1 VKSHQ
6 LRDEINNGKTISP
19 DILEKYEVHVVASVL
34 KLYLLELPD
43 PVVSHQAYEI
53 IKTIYSTPATEADE
67 STRIQIIQNTLG
79 NLRLANIATLD
90 ALTTHF
96 TLLIELTSADDVY
109 IAALATNLAPC
120 IMRPKHETP
129 LSMDERFAVRLLRDL
144 FAHRESI
151 FGELKRASSIRARE
165 QAAATAA
172 ATSSST
178 IGGGARGRGPSI
190 VADDH
195 GRSRREL
202 EQERAAAIA
211 ASSRARS
218 PAPGTD
224 RGSARRDR
232 SAHRHRGSVDT
243 RFPIAVH
250 STGSPTENRRATV
263 TRHSLEVPGQEG
275 VASTVENET
284 KANGSATHT
293 AAPAPAAT
301 VVPPPTSHVH
311 TGVELSDKPMDD

>member
-1 VKSHQ
+1 LAKSHQ
-6 LRDEINNGKTISP
+6 LRDEINNGKPIAP
-19 DILEKYEVHVVASVL
+19 DTLEKYEVHVVASVL

-53 IKTIYSTPATEADE
+53 IKTIYSTTATESDE

-96 TLLIELTSADDVY
+96 TLLIELTSADDDY

-120 IMRPKHETP
+120 IMRPKQETP
-129 LSMDERFAVRLLRDL
+129 VSMDERFAIRLLRDL
-144 FAHRESI
+144 FAHREAI

-165 QAAATAA
+165 QAAATAS
-172 ATSSST
+172 AT
-178 IGGGARGRGPSI
+178 APRGRGPSI
-190 VADDH
+190 IADDH

-218 PAPGTD
+218 PAPGAD

-250 STGSPTENRRATV
+250 AGSPTDRRATV
-263 TRHSLEVPGQEG
+263 TRHSLEVPGQDG
-275 VASTVENET
+275 IASVVENES
-284 KANGSATHT
+284 KANGI
-293 AAPAPAAT
+293 AAPAP
-301 VVPPPTSHVH
+301 VVPPVTAHA
-311 TGVELSDKPMDD
+311 GVELTDKPMDD